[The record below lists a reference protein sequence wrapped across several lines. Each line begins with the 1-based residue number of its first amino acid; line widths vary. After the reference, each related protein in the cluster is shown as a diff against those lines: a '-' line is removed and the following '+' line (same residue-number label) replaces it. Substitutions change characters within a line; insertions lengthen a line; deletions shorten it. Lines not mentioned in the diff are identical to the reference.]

1 MFLFYLFLSIL
12 NIIVSKNE
20 KLIFVETIF
29 RHGARAPIKVN
40 NSRDLMG
47 VNWNY
52 TGELT
57 AIGKRMEYLLGVY
70 NRERYIQNFKFLSE
84 KYDPHEILI
93 YSSDINRTLI
103 SISSL
108 LQALYPM
115 SNETGDK
122 LNKEQLTTAVPPLN
136 ISCEEIDDKIN
147 TLKDSALPNYM
158 NIFPIHFITIENTT
172 DQCVAKIKEISN
184 QNSQNKKIILDFVEE
199 FNKNFSKQLNQAY
212 ERPKENKFN
221 FSFIFPIY
229 DAMIC
234 DITEGKDKDISDF
247 CKMNNIDMDTYIA
260 KRYEA
265 EAIQYRDSY
274 FGDDKNEVILFY
286 ITPVFKQMIYNMK
299 RKIDDDIKGNPSLK
313 NVSDFSVPKMVIISG
328 HDTTLS
334 SNELFFIKYF
344 GLKMEQYEYPRY
356 ASQINYEIRRD
367 EDITGKSLNY
377 SDYKLSYYF
386 NNKLLLN
393 ISFDKFVEKVE
404 SVIWSNERMDQF
416 CFGEKKKETKVF
428 KEDEIEA
435 SLIIIIIMGF
445 IILILVIVIIFLVIK
460 LTYRKDDLF
469 ESFKDNKLLNDGK

>member
-1 MFLFYLFLSIL
+1 MFLFYLFLFIL
-12 NIIVSKNE
+12 NIISSKNE

-40 NSRDLMG
+40 KTKDLMG
-47 VNWNY
+47 ASWNY

-70 NRERYIQNFKFLSE
+70 NRERYIKNFTFLSE
-84 KYDPHEILI
+84 NYDPHELLI
-93 YSSDINRTLI
+93 YSSDNNRTLI

-122 LNKEQLTTAVPPLN
+122 LNEEQLSTAFPPLN
-136 ISCEEIDDKIN
+136 ISCDEIDDKIN
-147 TLKDSALPNYM
+147 ILKDSALPNYM
-158 NIFPIHFITIENTT
+158 NIFPIHFITLENTT
-172 DQCVAKIKEISN
+172 KECVEKIKELTN
-184 QNSQNKKIILDFVEE
+184 KNAQEKKIILDFVEE
-199 FNKNFSKQLNQAY
+199 FNKNYSEQLNQAY
-212 ERPKENKFN
+212 QRPSGNKFN

-234 DITEGKDKDISDF
+234 DITEGKDRDISKF
-247 CKMNNIDMDTYIA
+247 CKSNNIDMNNYIS
-260 KRYEA
+260 KRYEV
-265 EAIQYRDSY
+265 ETINYRDYY
-274 FGDDKNEVILFY
+274 FGDDNNEVILFY
-286 ITPVFKQMIYNMK
+286 STPVFRQMIYNMK

-334 SNELFFIKYF
+334 AHELIFIKYF
-344 GLKMEQYEYPRY
+344 GLKMEQYEYPKY

-367 EDITGKSLNY
+367 DDISGKTLNY

-393 ISFDKFVEKVE
+393 ISFEKFVEKVE
-404 SVIWSNERMDQF
+404 NVLWSNERMDKF
-416 CFGEKKKETKVF
+416 CFGDKKKEIKVL
-428 KEDEIEA
+428 KEEEIEA
-435 SLIIIIIMGF
+435 SLVIIIIMGF
-445 IILILVIVIIFLVIK
+445 TILILVIVIIFLVIK
-460 LTYRKDDLF
+460 LTYKKDDLF
-469 ESFKDNKLLNDGK
+469 ESFKDNRLLNDGK

>member
-1 MFLFYLFLSIL
+1 
-12 NIIVSKNE
+12 
-20 KLIFVETIF
+20 
-29 RHGARAPIKVN
+29 
-40 NSRDLMG
+40 
-47 VNWNY
+47 
-52 TGELT
+52 
-57 AIGKRMEYLLGVY
+57 
-70 NRERYIQNFKFLSE
+70 
-84 KYDPHEILI
+84 
-93 YSSDINRTLI
+93 
-103 SISSL
+103 
-108 LQALYPM
+108 
-115 SNETGDK
+115 
-122 LNKEQLTTAVPPLN
+122 
-136 ISCEEIDDKIN
+136 
-147 TLKDSALPNYM
+147 
-158 NIFPIHFITIENTT
+158 
-172 DQCVAKIKEISN
+172 
-184 QNSQNKKIILDFVEE
+184 
-199 FNKNFSKQLNQAY
+199 
-212 ERPKENKFN
+212 
-221 FSFIFPIY
+221 
-229 DAMIC
+229 MIC
-234 DITEGKDKDISDF
+234 DITEGKEKDISDF
-247 CKMNNIDMDTYIA
+247 CEMNNIDMDTYIE
-260 KRYEA
+260 KRYEV

-367 EDITGKSLNY
+367 EDISGKTLNY

-386 NNKLLLN
+386 NNELLLN